1 MNVTKEELKS
11 IQVGAVIEFA
21 EIDWRVLQK
30 TADAVLVIS
39 EKVLA
44 VKPYNT
50 EWEDITWEKCT
61 LRKWLNEDFYS
72 IFTDEEKAM
81 IAETTVVNS
90 NNNKFGTKGGNDTT
104 DKIFLLSIDEAEKLF
119 ANDTS
124 RAVGSWW
131 WLRSPGDDQ
140 DGAAYVYGGGSLDVD
155 GEYVY
160 CDYGVRPALNLKF

>member
-72 IFTDEEKAM
+72 IFTD
-81 IAETTVVNS
+81 
-90 NNNKFGTKGGNDTT
+90 

>member
-30 TADAVLVIS
+30 TADAVLVI
-39 EKVLA
+39 
-44 VKPYNT
+44 
-50 EWEDITWEKCT
+50 
-61 LRKWLNEDFYS
+61 
-72 IFTDEEKAM
+72 
-81 IAETTVVNS
+81 
-90 NNNKFGTKGGNDTT
+90 